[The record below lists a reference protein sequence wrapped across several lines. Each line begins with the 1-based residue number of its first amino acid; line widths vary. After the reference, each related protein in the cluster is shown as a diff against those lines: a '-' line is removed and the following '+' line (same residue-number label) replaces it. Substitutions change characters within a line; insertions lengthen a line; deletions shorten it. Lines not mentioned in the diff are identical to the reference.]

1 MRHNFVSSSQVI
13 CGLWVIPGRRAPL
26 ISGFSQRIQSHTQWR
41 YNTNKIINL
50 CWSRTDVV
58 SEGAEMPVRG
68 VDPKA
73 DSRDRQVCEK
83 TKLYLTWGLWCWIFS
98 WSKSLW
104 HGFNWKQRE
113 RTVNTGWQKVSHG
126 KGGGSM
132 EENIS
137 LNLVTTLSERRL
149 YKWRLESKG
158 TIILK
163 EESRCA
169 WLACMTSEAADG
181 SPNGMKLWLKDSVGF
196 LQTIRQL
203 SSTDT
208 VESGSGTLRTL
219 WEMLHE
225 GWGFELSE

>member
-50 CWSRTDVV
+50 CWSRIDIV

-83 TKLYLTWGLWCWIFS
+83 TKLYLIWGLWCWIFS

-113 RTVNTGWQKVSHG
+113 RTVNT
-126 KGGGSM
+126 
-132 EENIS
+132 
-137 LNLVTTLSERRL
+137 ERRMVDRRWVMA
-149 YKWRLESKG
+149 KVEDQWRKYIFKLSYNTFRK
-158 TIILK
+158 
-163 EESRCA
+163 
-169 WLACMTSEAADG
+169 TS
-181 SPNGMKLWLKDSVGF
+181 
-196 LQTIRQL
+196 I
-203 SSTDT
+203 
-208 VESGSGTLRTL
+208 
-219 WEMLHE
+219 
-225 GWGFELSE
+225 